1 MKRITDRY
9 DKKHKNG
16 DELKTKLK
24 LLFDDG
30 TGSIDTKQL
39 NQMMNI
45 LGLQQ
50 TDLDEIY
57 EKQNI
62 KGQPKINID
71 TFIAGFNEFLYID

>member
-1 MKRITDRY
+1 
-9 DKKHKNG
+9 
-16 DELKTKLK
+16 
-24 LLFDDG
+24 
-30 TGSIDTKQL
+30 
-39 NQMMNI
+39 MNI